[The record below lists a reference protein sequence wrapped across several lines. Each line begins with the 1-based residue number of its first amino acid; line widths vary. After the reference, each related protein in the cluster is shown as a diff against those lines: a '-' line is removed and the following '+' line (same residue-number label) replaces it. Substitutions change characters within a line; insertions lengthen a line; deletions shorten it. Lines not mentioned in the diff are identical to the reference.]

1 MEYPQVTC
9 LSLVYTQYCIFSRHR
24 KYGAQHNQCNMYDGM
39 VGCNAVEQT
48 AAFLC
53 SDWLYFRCR
62 GVKVSS
68 QVYGDVYKTW
78 TVVHGLPLRKEIA
91 PVTMKTYRRAG
102 YEKHRLVFFNQ
113 YTLIT
118 NLCS

>member
-1 MEYPQVTC
+1 
-9 LSLVYTQYCIFSRHR
+9 
-24 KYGAQHNQCNMYDGM
+24 MYDGK

-48 AAFLC
+48 TAFLC